1 MDSNKNI
8 IAAISLS
15 AAIIVLWA
23 LFFSPSPEDREKIK
37 QKRIDSVKSLD
48 APEIENSETNNLLSR
63 KEALNKDKRIVFEN
77 DNVKGSI
84 SLKGAIIDDLLFKNY
99 NEKLEGT
106 KKVVLLNPRNAS
118 NTYYLET
125 GWVTNNKNIDLPN
138 NKSKWKVEGNTK
150 LSPGNDV
157 KLIWKN
163 AQGLAFE
170 KIISIDNKFLFTVN
184 QKIKN
189 NTNKIYNFYPYS
201 QIIRKNIP
209 KDIVNFFIL
218 HEGPLG
224 VFDDQLVEKDYDDV
238 IDKKYSIN
246 AEKGF
251 LGITDKYWLTSL
263 IPEKN
268 KNFRADFEYSEKFK
282 ISYIET
288 EALEAQPNNQI
299 SNKVDIVIAAKEVDV
314 IDEYNEK
321 LGLSKF
327 DLVIDWGWFYW
338 IVKPLFFL
346 NDYFFK
352 LAGNYGLAIIL
363 ITVCLRLLFF
373 PLNNY
378 AFRSMSRM
386 KILQPEMARL
396 KEVHKD
402 DKMKLQQAIMQLY
415 KKEGV
420 NPVSGCVPILIS
432 IPFFFAIYKMLFVTI
447 EMRHQPFFGWIK
459 DLSEKDPTSIFNLFG
474 LIPWAPPEF
483 LIIGGLP
490 VLMGLTM
497 WAQQKLNPAPQ
508 DDIQKKIFMFFPV
521 FLTVILAPFPS
532 GLVLYWTANNILT
545 MAQQYVIMK
554 RTTVKT
560 SQ

>member
-63 KEALNKDKRIVFEN
+63 KEALNKDKRIIFEN

-99 NEKLEGT
+99 NEKLEGK

-118 NTYYLET
+118 DTYYLET
-125 GWVTNNKNIDLPN
+125 GWVSNNKNIDLPN

-157 KLIWKN
+157 KLVWKN
-163 AQGLAFE
+163 AQGLTFE

-209 KDIVNFFIL
+209 RDIVNFFIL

-288 EALEAQPNNQI
+288 EALEAQPNKQI

-352 LAGNYGLAIIL
+352 LAGNYGVAIIL
-363 ITVCLRLLFF
+363 ITVCLRLVFF

-490 VLMGLTM
+490 ILMGLTM